1 MNKHECD
8 TESYNLIS
16 LIENDDE
23 FVDGHY
29 LCVGHPEWPKE
40 LEKIYYCPWC
50 GEKLDETKENGCE

>member
-8 TESYNLIS
+8 TESYNLIC
-16 LIENDDE
+16 LIENDNE

-29 LCVGHPEWPKE
+29 LCVGHPEWTKE

-50 GEKLDETKENGCE
+50 GEKLD